1 MGLAATLRRTRSL
14 ARRWAPG
21 GLPPGVT
28 VGRHTYGHDAD
39 TFPMFTA
46 GARVEIG
53 AFCSIGPEVR
63 VLGGGEHVTTRASS
77 FPLNARLFD
86 PKMRTGPDALDKG
99 PTRVGSDV
107 WIGLGA
113 TILAGV
119 VIGDGAVIG
128 ARSLV
133 SRPVPAF
140 AVVAGNPARLLRY
153 RFEPEIRARLLALR
167 WWDWSDQEIRDRE
180 RWFMSDVETFL
191 AEMERACHPPGSRR

>member
-1 MGLAATLRRTRSL
+1 
-14 ARRWAPG
+14 
-21 GLPPGVT
+21 
-28 VGRHTYGHDAD
+28 
-39 TFPMFTA
+39 
-46 GARVEIG
+46 
-53 AFCSIGPEVR
+53 
-63 VLGGGEHVTTRASS
+63 
-77 FPLNARLFD
+77 
-86 PKMRTGPDALDKG
+86 
-99 PTRVGSDV
+99 V

-113 TILAGV
+113 TILAGA

-167 WWDWSDQEIRDRE
+167 WWEWSDQEIRDRE

-191 AEMERACHPPGSRR
+191 AEVEREREPPGSGRQ